1 MNSLCVLTREEAC
14 PIMAN
19 SSHPSLRCKTI
30 LVPLARVSSL
40 SLMVY
45 ELALI
50 SDSQIHVLS
59 SQLPPWS
66 TP

>member
-1 MNSLCVLTREEAC
+1 M
-14 PIMAN
+14 
-19 SSHPSLRCKTI
+19 
-30 LVPLARVSSL
+30 PLARVSSL

-59 SQLPPWS
+59 SPFAALEYTVILS
-66 TP
+66 ATKNAE